1 MRNPGTLVFPP
12 LISTLTDYLTAHL
25 SFPAYLQNML
35 FLMLEGINTL
45 YDNSKPFST
54 FLMKE
59 GLEDILRETE
69 LGLRQKHTIVPH
81 VCPYDFSLILSYFL
95 F

>member
-1 MRNPGTLVFPP
+1 MLPMKAKDDLKMRNPGTLAFFF
-12 LISTLTDYLTAHL
+12 LISTTHL
-25 SFPAYLQNML
+25 SFPVYLQNML
-35 FLMLEGINTL
+35 FLMLDGINTL

-69 LGLRQKHTIVPH
+69 LVLRQKHTIVPH
-81 VCPYDFSLILSYFL
+81 VCCSAFP
-95 F
+95 

>member
-1 MRNPGTLVFPP
+1 
-12 LISTLTDYLTAHL
+12 
-25 SFPAYLQNML
+25 ML
-35 FLMLEGINTL
+35 DDINTL

-59 GLEDILRETE
+59 GLEGILRETE

-81 VCPYDFSLILSYFL
+81 VCSYDFSHAYFYLLFQLICIYTARNGILTSDTKCIARVL
-95 F
+95 G